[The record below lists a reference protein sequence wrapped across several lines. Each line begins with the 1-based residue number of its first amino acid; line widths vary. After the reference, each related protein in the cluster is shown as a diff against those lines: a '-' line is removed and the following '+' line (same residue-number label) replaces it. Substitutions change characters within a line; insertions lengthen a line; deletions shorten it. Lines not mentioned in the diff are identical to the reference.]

1 MKNTPQHNTQSSGK
15 VVFLCNK
22 LGRDKD
28 LENFKAEGIVPKYK
42 MLTGNEWRSE
52 LQRKLI
58 EEVAEVH
65 EAKNVEEVTD
75 ELADIL
81 IVINGLCK
89 AYDISIGDLE
99 CIKQKKREKRGG
111 FEQGLYIER
120 LEMEAS
126 NPRVKHFRASP
137 DKYPEV

>member
-1 MKNTPQHNTQSSGK
+1 MKK
-15 VVFLCNK
+15 VIFLCNK

-28 LENFKAEGIVPKYK
+28 LENFKAQGIVPKYK
-42 MLTGNEWRSE
+42 MLSGDEWRAE

-58 EEVAEVH
+58 EEVAEVS
-65 EAKNVEEVTD
+65 EAKTTAEITD

-89 AYDISIGDLE
+89 AHGISIEELE
-99 CIKQKKREKRGG
+99 HIKHKKHVQRGG

-120 LEMEAS
+120 LEMDAD
-126 NPRVKHFRASP
+126 NPKVQHFRASP
-137 DKYPEV
+137 DKYPEIEQS